1 MQVENHKAGT
11 ADPMSGEVT
20 VLSIASP
27 SCSCYNEAENSPDSS
42 SIAEN
47 SPLVKNMLCVLMGE
61 RGFVMHDV
69 TSDQLASQR
78 RKRRDAIENR
88 ERILQVARHLFAAQ
102 GVEATSM
109 NEIARLAQVGPGTL
123 YRCFAHKGALGVA
136 LLAEEVMT
144 FWKQVD
150 STLFSDAPNSALS
163 QLDWFLDALLRMT
176 ETHLS
181 LFALCMEAAESHH
194 EAYQNPFYPALHQ
207 RISQLL
213 MKALAQGETVDLDVP
228 FTADAILAA
237 MMPSLY
243 AFQRQTRTFSRE
255 RIMAGIRRL
264 FIDGLRVPTQHTAV
278 QESEG

>member
-1 MQVENHKAGT
+1 MT
-11 ADPMSGEVT
+11 EVT
-20 VLSIASP
+20 GDHP
-27 SCSCYNEAENSPDSS
+27 
-42 SIAEN
+42 
-47 SPLVKNMLCVLMGE
+47 
-61 RGFVMHDV
+61 
-69 TSDQLASQR
+69 ASQR

-102 GVEATSM
+102 GVDATSM
-109 NEIARLAQVGPGTL
+109 NEIAQVAQVGPGTL

-150 STLFSDAPNSALS
+150 ATLFPDAPDSALS
-163 QLDWFLDALLRMT
+163 HLDWFLDALLRMT

-213 MKALAQGETVDLDVP
+213 MKAVAQGEISGLDVP

-243 AFQRQTRTFSRE
+243 AFQRQTRNFSRE
-255 RIMAGIRRL
+255 RIMAGIRRV
-264 FIDGLRVPTQHTAV
+264 FIDGLRVPTQHTTAPGN
-278 QESEG
+278 EG